1 MGFGSYDESDQRDP
15 EITAGEGDEEDVD
28 LRQHDHHGTAT
39 FESGATADELV
50 DRLGDILEAD
60 EDGDDDE
67 EE

>member
-15 EITAGEGDEEDVD
+15 EIATGEGDEEDVD
-28 LRQHDHHGTAT
+28 LRKHDHEGTAS

-50 DRLGDILEAD
+50 DRLGDILE
-60 EDGDDDE
+60 DDE